1 MMRSPD
7 DVEQLLAKAAE
18 AAAEGRPREGRKF
31 VRRAL
36 GINPDHPRT
45 QLLWALELIDQPRQ
59 ARYHLNRAAEL
70 GYGDPAIE
78 YQVACVLL
86 ELGEL
91 RAALLLARRAH
102 GHIDAD
108 FRYMAGFISLTGR
121 LADAGGHDEEA
132 ERAYALAFELEPEMA
147 WHGRTLAQFLERKG
161 RTADAMRVTAAA
173 LEFSPEDPALIA
185 LRDRLS
191 PKRRAFSPSA

>member
-18 AAAEGRPREGRKF
+18 AAAQGRPREGRKF

-86 ELGEL
+86 ELGEI

-102 GHIDAD
+102 GHIDDD

-121 LADAGGHDEEA
+121 LADASGHEEA
-132 ERAYALAFELEPEMA
+132 AEQAYALAFELEPEMA
-147 WHGRTLAQFLERKG
+147 WHGRTLAQFLDRKG
-161 RTADAMRVTAAA
+161 RTDDALRVTAAA
-173 LEFSPEDPALIA
+173 LEYAPADAALLA
-185 LRDRLS
+185 LRERLA
-191 PKRRAFSPSA
+191 PTCSAYAPPA